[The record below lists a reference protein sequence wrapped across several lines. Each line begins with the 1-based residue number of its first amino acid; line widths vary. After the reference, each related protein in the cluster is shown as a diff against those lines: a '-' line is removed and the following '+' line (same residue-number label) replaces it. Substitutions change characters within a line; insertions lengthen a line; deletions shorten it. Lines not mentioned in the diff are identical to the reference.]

1 MHQACKAI
9 ENSSKEERSLVRGN
23 TGKKKN
29 KQEILDG

>member
-23 TGKKKN
+23 TGKKKTS
-29 KQEILDG
+29 KKF